1 MQKKPYVLGLDMGG
15 TNSVLGVVD
24 ARGHVLARTSIK
36 TQAFPDINDYVN
48 ALYIEAEKIIEPLGG
63 FEQVRGI
70 GAGVPNGNYY
80 TGMIEGAM
88 NLPWHKS
95 CQTVLACH
103 ARLPTMQMQQLW
115 VK

>member
-48 ALYIEAEKIIEPLGG
+48 ALYVEAEKIISPIAAALASLVILHGKPKR
-63 FEQVRGI
+63 FDMICANGI
-70 GAGVPNGNYY
+70 D
-80 TGMIEGAM
+80 
-88 NLPWHKS
+88 
-95 CQTVLACH
+95 CH
-103 ARLPTMQMQQLW
+103 GKFIAPSIIP
-115 VK
+115 V